1 MKQLP
6 DTALLERMRVHDDK
20 AAFDELYHRYWEQLY
35 TAAYARLQQD
45 ADAKDC
51 VQDVF
56 IALWQKRKDL
66 DIREQLSAYLHV
78 ALKYRV
84 FNHFRNSSTYQKH
97 LDVFADI
104 PVSPLLK
111 TDGPL
116 LLNEMQRMIAATV
129 AAMPQR
135 MRDIYLLNRRD
146 FRSIDD
152 IASQLA
158 LSRQTVKNQ
167 LGLALSRIREQL
179 SSFK

>member
-6 DTALLERMRVHDDK
+6 DTALWERMRVYDDK

-66 DIREQLSAYLHV
+66 AIREQLSAYLHV

-84 FNHFRNSSTYQKH
+84 FNHFRNTTTYQKH

-104 PVSPLLK
+104 PLSPLLK
-111 TDGPL
+111 ADGPL
-116 LLNEMQRMIAATV
+116 LLNEMQRIIAATV
-129 AAMPQR
+129 AAMPPR
-135 MRDIYLLNRRD
+135 MRDIYLLNHRD

-152 IASQLA
+152 IATQLA

-179 SSFK
+179 RSCK